1 MEDKARIGTTWR
13 PVTSSVTLIVSC
25 CLLVNSSSENQLVNE
40 IENNDG
46 TGRDKNLLHIVS
58 NAQQNYQR
66 LFLVGFRKHRGPHYL
81 HTRLS
86 YTVKSS
92 STFHVSRLPLSGE
105 VATNPGSPK
114 TIAGKFPCKDCGR
127 PYEEIRTPSC
137 ETSAGVGFT
146 QTVCSYQR
154 LISVLLVILS
164 GTG

>member
-66 LFLVGFRKHRGPHYL
+66 LFLVGF
-81 HTRLS
+81 RLS